1 VSEIEY
7 NITKYLKLNRLN
19 MLLSYLDNLEWK
31 IVFHSILMEGN
42 KVIYEWWQL
51 NVKGINHF
59 TYKYKRLRLK

>member
-1 VSEIEY
+1 MSEIEY